1 MEISI
6 GKMQVIKRNGSY
18 EEVSFDKV
26 IKRITTLCGRLNIKR
41 IDPTFVAQKAISG
54 IKNNITTHEIDHYT
68 SVICADKISEDPE
81 YDKLGVGI
89 CISRLHKM
97 TSNNYMDAVTYMYNN
112 IDKDGRPNP
121 LVTSDFYNYTV
132 KHIDRIQE
140 ALNNN
145 HMNDYNFT
153 YFGFKT
159 LEKSYLN
166 RVKWFHGQYYENG
179 IIVERPQYLWMRVAI
194 ALNDDIDDVIAT
206 YNALSNKYFIF
217 GSPTLFNAGSPSFQ
231 GSSCF
236 LLYMGDSLENILDT
250 IKKIGLISKRAGGI
264 GVCLSDIRAKGSLIR
279 GTNGQSSGIVPLIQM
294 LNWEGRYI
302 NQGGKRLGAI
312 ATYIEPWHADVWQYC
327 ELRLN
332 RGKEEERA
340 RDIFLALWVNDL
352 FMERVR
358 KNETWSLMCPDECPG
373 LTSVYG
379 DDFKELYTK
388 YEKEKKYK
396 KQINAVDLWHHIIAS
411 QIETG
416 MPYMLYKD
424 NVNKKSNQSNIG
436 VIKCSNLCSEIVQYS
451 SNDETAVCNLSS
463 LCLPRFMENGEFN
476 YEKLIEMTKL
486 VVTNLNNVIDKNKY
500 PIQDAKDSNLKH
512 RPIGIGVQGLADVY
526 YMMRIPFDSDEAR
539 IINRKIFET
548 IYYAALSQSI
558 ELAKKYGKYET
569 FDGSP
574 FSEGKTQIELWN
586 KQDSLLMG
594 YDWESLISDLKK
606 YGSRNSLLTTIM
618 PTASTSNIMGNT
630 EACEPM
636 SANIYTRQTSA
647 GEYTIL
653 NNFMIEHLI
662 ENKLWDNDMRKE
674 ILYDRGSIQNIE
686 RIPLHIRNIYK
697 TAYEVKNKPIITQS
711 AERGPFIDQ
720 SQSLNLFCKTPDFR
734 MLTSAHFNSWEQ
746 GLKTGMYYLRIQ
758 ISGTDTFGLDTD
770 DKNKIRQ
777 RKIENSQNNEDTTQE
792 PPKIIENFEGS
803 CKGGIC
809 GA

>member
-6 GKMQVIKRNGSY
+6 GKMQVIKRNGTY

-26 IKRITTLCGRLNIKR
+26 TKRNTILCDRLNIKR
-41 IDPTFVAQKAISG
+41 INPTFVAQKAISG

-89 CISRLHKM
+89 CVSRLHKM
-97 TSNNYMDAVTYMYNN
+97 TSSNYKDVINYLYNN
-112 IDKDGRPNP
+112 IDKDGQSNP
-121 LVTSDFYNYTV
+121 LITKEFYDYV
-132 KHIDRIQE
+132 LEHVDRIQE
-140 ALNNN
+140 ALDKNY
-145 HMNDYNFT
+145 MNDYNFS

-166 RVKWFHGQYYENG
+166 RVKWFQNKYYENG
-179 IIVERPQYLWMRVAI
+179 IIVERPQHLWMRVAI
-194 ALNDDIDDVIAT
+194 ELNDNIDDVIST
-206 YNALSNKYFIF
+206 YNGLSNKYFIF
-217 GSPTLFNAGSPSFQ
+217 GSPTLFNAGSPTFQ

-236 LLYMGDSLENILDT
+236 LLYMGDSIETILDT

-279 GTNGQSSGIVPLIQM
+279 GTNGHSSGIVPLIQM
-294 LNWEGRYI
+294 LNWEARYI

-312 ATYIEPWHADVWQYC
+312 AVYVEPWHADIWQYC

-340 RDIFLALWVNDL
+340 RDIFLALWNNDL
-352 FMERVR
+352 FMERVEN
-358 KNETWSLMCPDECPG
+358 NELWSLMCPDECPG
-373 LTSVYG
+373 LTNVYG
-379 DDFKELYTK
+379 DEFKELYTR

-396 KQINAVDLWHHIIAS
+396 RQVNATDLWHHILTS

-424 NVNKKSNQSNIG
+424 HVNRKSNQSNIG
-436 VIKCSNLCSEIVQYS
+436 VIKCSNLCSEIVQYT

-476 YEKLIEMTKL
+476 YEKLIEMTKI
-486 VVTNLNNVIDKNKY
+486 VVHNLNNVIDKNKY
-500 PIQDAKDSNLKH
+500 PTPDAKTSNMKH

-539 IINRKIFET
+539 IVNRKIFET
-548 IYYAALSQSI
+548 IYYGALLKSV
-558 ELAKKYGKYET
+558 ELAKKYGKYDT

-574 FSEGKTQIELWN
+574 FSKGLTQIQLWN
-586 KQDSLLMG
+586 KEDSLLMD
-594 YDWESLISDLKK
+594 YDWASLISDLKE
-606 YGSRNSLLTTIM
+606 YGARNSLLTTIM

-636 SANIYTRQTSA
+636 TANIYTRQTSA

-653 NNFMIEHLI
+653 NKFMVEHLI
-662 ENKLWDNDMRKE
+662 ELNLWDNDMRKE
-674 ILYDRGSIQNIE
+674 ILHDKGSIQNIR
-686 RIPLHIRNIYK
+686 RIPQHVRNIYK
-697 TAYEVKNKPIITQS
+697 TSFEVKNRSILTQS

-720 SQSLNLFCKTPDFR
+720 SQSQNLFCKTPDFG
-734 MLTSAHFNSWEQ
+734 MLTSAHFFGWKN

-758 ISGTDTFGLDTD
+758 ISGSDTFGIDTD
-770 DKNKIRQ
+770 EKNKIRQ
-777 RKIENSQNNEDTTQE
+777 RKIEDEKNN
-792 PPKIIENFEGS
+792 NFEGS
-803 CKGGIC
+803 CEGGLC